1 MENELLKKD
10 ANLECEMMR
19 YRNNGLSYKLGFG
32 GIGFSILAAFI
43 CLNSFNPNS
52 FLVIVKILMNIAILL
67 FGFLSIEKAK
77 AYSKQ
82 GSITLIVLGGINIAR
97 IFWVPLLL
105 IIKYTGWLA
114 AETSVEKDEYAKYL
128 GKTITDRS
136 RNYVNY
142 LPQSGYFRGITA
154 IVLLIVSAA
163 FFIAAGVIGLKRAVK
178 LENYMQTLKENK

>member
-10 ANLECEMMR
+10 QNLECEMMR

-32 GIGFSILAAFI
+32 GIGCSIFAAFI

-82 GSITLIVLGGINIAR
+82 GSIALIVLGGVNIAR

-105 IIKYTGWLA
+105 IYNFNKWKGA
-114 AETSVEKDEYAKYL
+114 APADKAQYEQFI
-128 GKTITDRS
+128 GKTITNDT
-136 RNYVNY
+136 NNLINY
-142 LPQSGYFRGITA
+142 LPQDGNFRGWFA
-154 IVLLIVSAA
+154 IILLILSAA
-163 FFIAAGVIGLKRAVK
+163 FFISAGVIGYKKSVMLN
-178 LENYMQTLKENK
+178 NYMESLKENK

>member
-10 ANLECEMMR
+10 ENLECEMMR

-32 GIGFSILAAFI
+32 GIGCSIFAAFI

-82 GSITLIVLGGINIAR
+82 GSIVLIVLGGINIAR
-97 IFWVPLLL
+97 IFWVPLSL
-105 IIKYTGWLA
+105 IYNYNLWVHAEAADKSKY
-114 AETSVEKDEYAKYL
+114 EQFI
-128 GKTITDRS
+128 GKTITTGETTLIS
-136 RNYVNY
+136 Y
-142 LPQSGYFRGITA
+142 LPKDGNFRGWFA
-154 IVLLIVSAA
+154 IILLILSAA
-163 FFIAAGVIGLKRAVK
+163 FFISAGVIGYKKSVK
-178 LENYMQTLKENK
+178 LNNYMESLKENK